1 MALVRLLRR
10 ERPDIVHGHMPISGF
25 LARWAAYA
33 AGVPRIAYTCHG
45 FLFNQPAPW
54 PRRLASFLMEWT
66 AGRITHVFMTVSTE
80 EAADARRLGIARH
93 PIPVGNGRDPALF
106 HPDPAARARIRTE
119 LGVPADRVVIAAI
132 ARLVRHK
139 GYAELLAAMEQVP
152 GAELWVVGERL
163 PTDRGRDLAPAFARA
178 EATGRVRRLG
188 YRTDI
193 PALLAAADIFVLPS
207 HFEGLPM
214 SIIEAMLTG
223 LPIVSTTIRGPREQ
237 VVDGV
242 TGLLVPPFT
251 VAPLAA
257 ALNRLVGDGGLRER
271 MGEAGLERARSLYDE
286 SRVIDRTLELLNLKR
301 S

>member
-1 MALVRLLRR
+1 M
-10 ERPDIVHGHMPISGF
+10 
-25 LARWAAYA
+25 
-33 AGVPRIAYTCHG
+33 
-45 FLFNQPAPW
+45 
-54 PRRLASFLMEWT
+54 
-66 AGRITHVFMTVSTE
+66 
-80 EAADARRLGIARH
+80 
-93 PIPVGNGRDPALF
+93 
-106 HPDPAARARIRTE
+106 
-119 LGVPADRVVIAAI
+119 VIAAI

-163 PTDRGRDLAPAFARA
+163 PTDRGRDLTPAFARA

-223 LPIVSTTIRGPREQ
+223 LPVVSTTIRGPREQ
-237 VVDGV
+237 VVDDV

-251 VAPLAA
+251 VTPLAD
-257 ALNRLVGDGGLRER
+257 ALNRLVGDGGLRGR
-271 MGEAGLERARSLYDE
+271 MGQAGLERARLLYDE
-286 SRVIDRTLELLNLKR
+286 SHVIDRTLELLGLEYF
-301 S
+301 